1 MKELKTY
8 ISEGFFSNVGAN
20 NIIKPVIDAI
30 KDASMN
36 SEIKSP
42 IKRHKFI
49 DLLKPILKDIEN
61 NMRKGKI
68 VFEYIRND
76 EYNTVHK
83 HKVTISLEKIPE
95 SSKPSLWI
103 YDSDVRS
110 GLDINNVLF
119 NISMDLFY
127 ESVYPIKDPR
137 FHHSIANTIKIT
149 EFKVS

>member
-8 ISEGFFSNVGAN
+8 ISEGFFNNVGAN

-36 SEIKSP
+36 NKIKSL
-42 IKRHKFI
+42 IQRHKFI
-49 DLLKPILKDIEN
+49 DLLTPILKDIEN
-61 NMRKGKI
+61 NIGKGKI
-68 VFEYIRND
+68 IFEYIRND

-110 GLDINNVLF
+110 GLDINNVTF
-119 NISMDLFY
+119 NIAMDLYY
-127 ESVYPIKDPR
+127 EATYPTEDPKSR
-137 FHHSIANTIKIT
+137 HNIANTIKVI
-149 EFKVS
+149 EYKVL

>member
-36 SEIKSP
+36 SEIKSR

-49 DLLKPILKDIEN
+49 DLLTPILKDIEN
-61 NMRKGKI
+61 NIGKGKI

-83 HKVTISLEKIPE
+83 HKVTISLEKITE

-103 YDSDVRS
+103 YDSDCRS
-110 GLDINNVLF
+110 GLDINNVTF
-119 NISMDLFY
+119 NIAMDLYY
-127 ESVYPIKDPR
+127 EATYPMEDPKSQ
-137 FHHSIANTIKIT
+137 HSIANTIKVI
-149 EFKVS
+149 EYKVL